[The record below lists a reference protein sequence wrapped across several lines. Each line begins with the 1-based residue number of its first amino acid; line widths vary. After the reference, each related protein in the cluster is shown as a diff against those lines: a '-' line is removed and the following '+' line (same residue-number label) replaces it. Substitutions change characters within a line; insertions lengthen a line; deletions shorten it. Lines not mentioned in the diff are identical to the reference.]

1 MADTSW
7 LDMVPGARAAYN
19 YVVAKVSEFNII
31 GLQKIPAQ
39 QSALNSLGPRVM
51 DSRDTNLITMYK
63 LASDETSQLKSNW
76 LTVEE
81 KLRSFLSQ
89 IKSSGLGVLPVAA
102 LIALAGLAIVVS
114 GTMYLF
120 FKRAENHDELVR
132 DFANSALERGLI
144 SAEEA
149 NRLING
155 ATPGGWSDQFGDI
168 AKFGLLLIAA
178 VYIVPKLL
186 PSQRRAA

>member
-1 MADTSW
+1 MGETSW

-19 YVVAKVSEFNII
+19 YVVAKISEFNVI
-31 GLQKIPAQ
+31 GLSKLPAQ
-39 QSALNSLGPRVM
+39 QSALSALGSRVM
-51 DSRDTNLITMYK
+51 DSKDTNLITMYK

-81 KLRSFLSQ
+81 KLRNFLNQ
-89 IKSSGLGVLPVAA
+89 VKGAGLGVLPVAA

-120 FKRAENHDELVR
+120 FKRAENHDELVK

-144 SAEEA
+144 DADEA
-149 NRLING
+149 NRLIH
-155 ATPGGWSDQFGDI
+155 GGGGGLFAGLGQGLTAI
-168 AKFGLLLIAA
+168 ALVAAA
-178 VYIVPKLL
+178 VYFL
-186 PSQRRAA
+186 PMLTKRRAA

>member
-1 MADTSW
+1 MAETSW
-7 LDMVPGARAAYN
+7 LDMIPGARAAYN
-19 YVVAKVSEFNII
+19 YIVTKVSEFNVI
-31 GLQKIPAQ
+31 GLRKIPAQ
-39 QSALNSLGPRVM
+39 QSALNSLGPRIM

-81 KLRSFLSQ
+81 KLRSFLNQ
-89 IKSSGLGVLPVAA
+89 VKGAGLGVLPVAA
-102 LIALAGLAIVVS
+102 LLALAGLAIVVS

-120 FKRAENHDELVR
+120 FKRAENHDELVK

-144 SAEEA
+144 NADEA

-155 ATPGGWSDQFGDI
+155 GGGMF
-168 AKFGLLLIAA
+168 AGLGQGLTTLALVAGAI
-178 VYIVPKLL
+178 YLL
-186 PSQRRAA
+186 PKVMKRRGA